1 MHKGDGPRGD
11 VLSAAWT
18 EPGAFEEAPGVH
30 RIPLPLPLDG
40 LRAVNV
46 YALAAADGL
55 VLIDAGWA
63 VPESRARLVGA
74 LDGLGHAPADIR
86 RFLVTHVHRDHYT
99 QAVALRREFGTRIS
113 LGAGERATIEHAH
126 DPSRPALEGQLRT
139 LAQMGAQDLVR
150 EIAAHMPADAPPDQ
164 RGLWE
169 APDDWFDGQET
180 LQVAG
185 RALTVLPTPG
195 HTNGHVVFHDEAAGV
210 LFAGDHVLPGI
221 TPSIGFDVAIA
232 PNPLRD
238 YLGSLALVRSRPDAL
253 LLPAHGPA
261 APSVHRR
268 VDELVEHHGA
278 RLEQTEKAVARGAE
292 TGLEIAARLPWT
304 RRERRFD
311 DLDLFNRMLA
321 VCETAAHLELLVSQG
336 RLHAERDPS
345 PDGPVRRFR
354 TA

>member
-1 MHKGDGPRGD
+1 M
-11 VLSAAWT
+11 
-18 EPGAFEEAPGVH
+18 H
-30 RIPLPLPLDG
+30 RIPLPLPQDG

-46 YALAAADGL
+46 YALAAADDL

-63 VPESRARLVGA
+63 IPESRARLVDA

-99 QAVALRREFGTRIS
+99 QAVALRREFGTRIT
-113 LGAGERATIEHAH
+113 LGAGERASIEHAH
-126 DPSRPALEGQLRT
+126 DAGRPPLEGQLRT
-139 LAQMGAQDLVR
+139 LAEMGAHDLVR
-150 EIAAHMPADAPPDQ
+150 EMAADAPAEAPIGQ
-164 RGLWE
+164 RQIWE
-169 APDDWFDGQET
+169 DPDDWFDGQET
-180 LQVAG
+180 LRVAG

-210 LFAGDHVLPGI
+210 LFAGDHVLPEI
-221 TPSIGFDVAIA
+221 TPSIGFDVALA
-232 PNPLRD
+232 PNPLGD
-238 YLGSLALVRSRPDAL
+238 YLGSLALVRARPDAL

-268 VDELVEHHGA
+268 VDELVDHHGA

-292 TGLEIAARLPWT
+292 TGLEVAARLPWT

-311 DLDLFNRMLA
+311 DLDLYNRMLA

-345 PDGPVRRFR
+345 PHGPVRRFR